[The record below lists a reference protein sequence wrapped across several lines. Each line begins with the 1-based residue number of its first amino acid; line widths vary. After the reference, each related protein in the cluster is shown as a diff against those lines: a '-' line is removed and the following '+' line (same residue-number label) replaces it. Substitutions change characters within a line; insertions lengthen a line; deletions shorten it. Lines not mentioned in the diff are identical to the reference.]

1 MSAGRRAK
9 GAEAEE
15 PVNHERWL
23 ITYADLITL
32 LLAFF
37 IVLWSIG
44 QADIAKFEAIRN
56 SLAKAFNVGVSDA
69 TEGTSPIFDGGSN
82 FDPQP
87 FGAVANDLE
96 QIEKEFGAFAEK
108 NGLTEKIKIRS
119 DKDQIVIS
127 LADNLL
133 FDSASAALK
142 PEAFFVLDEAAKII
156 TSLDNQIRVEGHT
169 DSIALNTGEFASNWE
184 LSSARATEV
193 LRYLVDRGGINP
205 DRIFAAG
212 YAEYRPVENNGT
224 PQGRAANRRADIV
237 ILYPPDGTD
246 PTLPAI
252 PTVGP

>member
-1 MSAGRRAK
+1 MSARRAK
-9 GAEAEE
+9 AAEAEKE
-15 PVNHERWL
+15 SSERWL
-23 ITYADLITL
+23 LTYADLITL

-44 QADIAKFEAIRN
+44 QADIKKFDAIRN
-56 SLAKAFNVGVSDA
+56 SLAKAFNVGIGDA

-87 FGAVANDLE
+87 FGAVANDLA
-96 QIEKEFGAFAEK
+96 QIEQEFDKFAEK

-133 FDSASAALK
+133 FDSASATLK

-156 TSLDNQIRVEGHT
+156 ASLDNQIRVEGHT

-193 LRYLVDRGGINP
+193 LRYLVDEGGINP

-212 YAEYRPVENNGT
+212 YAEYRPVENNNT
-224 PQGRAANRRADIV
+224 PEGRAANRRADIV
-237 ILYPPDGTD
+237 IMYPPDETD
-246 PTLPAI
+246 PTLPAT